1 MWTLDAPE
9 PLTHEGVLYVVE
21 LLLACVRRGP
31 FLLHAPQPGFLVS
44 GSSCQ
49 QCLEGHIQKLHA
61 FQCEVVLA
69 HRVLGRDILPECYAF
84 GDWETVSIFP
94 MEGRIP
100 CGPQGMR
107 EL

>member
-1 MWTLDAPE
+1 MLCAPE
-9 PLTHEGVLYVVE
+9 PLTHEGVLYDFE
-21 LLLACVRRGP
+21 LLLSHVRRGP

-44 GSSCQ
+44 GSFCQ
-49 QCLEGHIQKLHA
+49 QGLEGNLHELQA
-61 FQCEVVLA
+61 IRGEVVLA
-69 HRVLGRDILPECYAF
+69 HSILGRDILPECYAF
-84 GDWETVSIFP
+84 GDWETISIFP